1 MARAVITQAILKTL
15 KSAFKKSVGKENYNQ
30 PAFGKYLYGKNY
42 ESSFRSDGTQKIKE
56 RIRNLMKQENIPALT
71 TKQTGKLR
79 KKTEHT
85 EATKQKL
92 KEARLKNIAKGKG
105 MNLPTAG
112 LIGSKRKYVPQLDA
126 YIKRYTDNRGI
137 HEVMEQALRRDKQR
151 GLLNIAFGKGTR
163 NQIEKKQA
171 KFLKQFQK
179 NLVDDEFMNDYLR
192 AATPYGKKAERFLEK
207 DFSKLSTDK
216 QYAEVVRNYLKSR
229 GHSDDEIKKLFPTRF
244 ATTGHISPVRESY
257 ADWLGFGNKASLKS
271 FEQSANPKMWNPEF
285 GLLNIAKSTPDFWSM
300 KAMQKGQMSPEGLEQ
315 IRRMYDAF
323 GIQSLIRGKP
333 IGKGFDLERQA
344 KLIDW
349 ASPLKTKL
357 FTGKPGT
364 GDVDKARNMFKRML
378 ERGDITYEEIFERL
392 HGMGKYPKFKK
403 GGMIENY
410 ATGGLASMIGKK
422 ALKKIAQKL
431 SEKDLKLLMG
441 SFFKG
446 TKPLMSPAKKR
457 EANLIKKLGAD
468 KYRWRN
474 VKSEVPGPKSSL
486 ERAQERAFYENTIV
500 YPEAKKSFPYLD
512 PENNAFIVAGESAHP
527 ITGTKQ
533 LDKFGRYQLRHSVDP
548 KDTSP
553 ISKYS
558 VYDWWDE
565 LTQSIRKEPK
575 FKYVKDDKGN
585 VIMKKV
591 K

>member
-42 ESSFRSDGTQKIKE
+42 ESSFRSDGSQKLKE

-71 TKQTGKLR
+71 MKQTGKLR

-92 KEARLKNIAKGKG
+92 KEVHLKNLEEARKLPLNKIKNPVLKQIIAAERRPTRVGPLTVDSELVKGVEGPIKGALGPLRKDIALLKGITSLFRSDIGYKGPFAKGSLLQPANMKKYINTASKHRAQLDDTERQIRYWLSEGDKTDVKTLRKLLTDYAELKPKSNPKYWHERAMTFGHPAAIGANIENYFRKG
-105 MNLPTAG
+105 
-112 LIGSKRKYVPQLDA
+112 IGSKLSKELSKNPKYLTKMDPEIGPLNIGKDPIDRNILKFMDDPSVNVTQKGLSEISKLYEKAGIRSILPSLTGKKMYLGKSNPEKQL
-126 YIKRYTDNRGI
+126 
-137 HEVMEQALRRDKQR
+137 EFLRRSVDQGISNPFA
-151 GLLNIAFGKGTR
+151 GLSKREIRNILT
-163 NQIEKKQA
+163 Q
-171 KFLKQFQK
+171 
-179 NLVDDEFMNDYLR
+179 
-192 AATPYGKKAERFLEK
+192 
-207 DFSKLSTDK
+207 
-216 QYAEVVRNYLKSR
+216 LKSIE
-229 GHSDDEIKKLFPTRF
+229 D
-244 ATTGHISPVRESY
+244 
-257 ADWLGFGNKASLKS
+257 LG
-271 FEQSANPKMWNPEF
+271 
-285 GLLNIAKSTPDFWSM
+285 
-300 KAMQKGQMSPEGLEQ
+300 
-315 IRRMYDAF
+315 Y
-323 GIQSLIRGKP
+323 
-333 IGKGFDLERQA
+333 
-344 KLIDW
+344 
-349 ASPLKTKL
+349 
-357 FTGKPGT
+357 
-364 GDVDKARNMFKRML
+364 
-378 ERGDITYEEIFERL
+378 
-392 HGMGKYPKFKK
+392 KK

-422 ALKKIAQKL
+422 ALKKIAKKL

-441 SFFKG
+441 SFFKD
-446 TKPLMSPAKKR
+446 TKPLMSPKNLR
-457 EANLIKKLGAD
+457 EARIKKYLAGKGAT
-468 KYRWRN
+468 KKWQY

-527 ITGTKQ
+527 VTGTKQ

-585 VIMKKV
+585 TIMKRV